1 MVKNNRTKKNIK
13 RGGTISPL
21 IAIPLTV
28 AGFIAVIY
36 FLKRTVLD
44 VKNELVQDLNTV
56 KDDLIQ
62 DFNTAAID
70 VNTMVDDKLATAQ
83 RFGNQ
88 TIKNTVPKLLQN
100 SEEMKKLEEADDL
113 EKRINEL
120 YNKVM
125 GGLRSDIS
133 EIPYDRELNIKTK
146 TNTCMNA
153 PDRIA
158 CLNKLMTDVQ
168 RLQRDFGHRI
178 NERDIVKGKESVK
191 KSHFWQ
197 KKKKMTQLNTNLAS
211 ADDDEETK
219 EAKLQAFIQSHAVN
233 TGVLSKANQQTFGRT
248 KRRRTKKGNKHK
260 KKNKTKAKDK
270 RLNKSKVDK

>member
-1 MVKNNRTKKNIK
+1 MVKNNRTRRNIK
-13 RGGTISPL
+13 KGGTVSPL
-21 IAIPLTV
+21 VAIPLTV

-36 FLKRTVLD
+36 FLKRTILD
-44 VKNELVQDLNTV
+44 VKNELVQDFNNV
-56 KDDLIQ
+56 KE
-62 DFNTAAID
+62 D

-88 TIKNTVPKLLQN
+88 TIKNTVPKILQN

-125 GGLRSDIS
+125 GDLRSDIS

-146 TNTCMNA
+146 TNTCMND

-168 RLQRDFGHRI
+168 RLQKDFGRRI
-178 NERDIVKGKESVK
+178 NERDIVKGKEPVK

-197 KKKKMTQLNTNLAS
+197 KKKQTDQFDSMLES
-211 ADDDEETK
+211 GDDDIVK
-219 EAKLQAFIQSHAVN
+219 QAKYHAFIQSKAGKK
-233 TGVLSKANQQTFGRT
+233 TAILSKANEQTFGRT

-260 KKNKTKAKDK
+260 KKTKAK
-270 RLNKSKVDK
+270 R